1 MTPDTTPSN
10 AINLISAIEN
20 LSAKVHTQSLDLSF
34 NELLDMYKNTE
45 LNITPDYQRLFQ
57 WSEGASSRFIESL
70 LLEMPVPP
78 IYVVEEE
85 DGKYL
90 LIDGLQRISSYLH
103 LRGELEASHLETPIN
118 IGDKLTFSD
127 CDIVTELNGEN
138 FDSLGTALQI
148 RLKRA
153 FVRVEV
159 VRKGS
164 DSRFKYHMFKRLNNG
179 GTVLSP
185 HQIRNCTI
193 RLLDPTFNDFIGG
206 LSAKEVFINCV
217 ENISKEQ
224 KLAFFDQELILR
236 FFAFKNYREKY
247 VHDIADYLTEYMEA
261 VSETYP
267 EKKIPFD
274 FEEEERIFIKTF
286 TVFDRTL
293 GELSFGYANKN
304 RDKITAGFGVYHFEA
319 FTIGI
324 QNALDRIDIE
334 DEAQMERLKAKF
346 EEIKKDNDF
355 YQMTTGGGKNSRGPL
370 RDRIVF
376 VQDKVEEAI

>member
-1 MTPDTTPSN
+1 MASDITSGNAVNLIN
-10 AINLISAIEN
+10 AIES

-34 NELLDMYKNTE
+34 NELLDMYQNNE

-78 IYVVEEE
+78 IYVVEE
-85 DGKYL
+85 DNGKYL

-103 LRGELEASHLETPIN
+103 LRGELEALHLESPIKK
-118 IGDKLTFSD
+118 GEKLTFVD

-179 GTVLSP
+179 GTVLSSQ
-185 HQIRNCTI
+185 QIRNCTI
-193 RLLDPTFNDFIGG
+193 RLLDPEFNDFIGH
-206 LSAKEVFINCV
+206 LSNLEVFKNCV

-247 VHDIADYLTEYMEA
+247 THDIADYLTEYMEA
-261 VSETYP
+261 VSETDTD
-267 EKKIPFD
+267 KKIAFD
-274 FEEEERIFIKTF
+274 YEAEERIFTKTF
-286 TVFDRTL
+286 TIFDKTL
-293 GELSFGYANKN
+293 RELSFGYANKT
-304 RDKITAGFGVYHFEA
+304 RDKITGGFGVYHFEA
-319 FTIGI
+319 FTLGI
-324 QNALDRIDIE
+324 QNALEHIDTTN
-334 DEAQMERLKAKF
+334 DSLMEKLKETFK
-346 EEIKKDNDF
+346 EIKLDEHF
-355 YQMTTGGGKNSRGPL
+355 YQITTGGGKNSRGPL
-370 RDRIVF
+370 RDRIEF
-376 VQDKVEEAI
+376 VQNKIEEVL